1 VQQVNL
7 RHGRVNAYSIAF
19 RLVLCPANP
28 QAEVI
33 GIALNVQQSVGYR
46 EVGRVGVGIC
56 KEASGA

>member
-1 VQQVNL
+1 VQRVNL

-33 GIALNVQQSVGYR
+33 GISLYIQQGVRYR
-46 EVGRVGVGIC
+46 EVWRVGVGIC
-56 KEASGA
+56 KEVSGA